1 MRRTEWS
8 ELLTVSLAFVST
20 RGVTRWGHP
29 AGFIDFYAQ
38 HLIAGEKV
46 FGDGGGGGGGGGG
59 HCLPVLYYNLQNT

>member
-1 MRRTEWS
+1 M
-8 ELLTVSLAFVST
+8 SLAFVST

-46 FGDGGGGGGGGGG
+46 FGNGGGGGGGGGG
-59 HCLPVLYYNLQNT
+59 GVCVVYVCEGDRGV